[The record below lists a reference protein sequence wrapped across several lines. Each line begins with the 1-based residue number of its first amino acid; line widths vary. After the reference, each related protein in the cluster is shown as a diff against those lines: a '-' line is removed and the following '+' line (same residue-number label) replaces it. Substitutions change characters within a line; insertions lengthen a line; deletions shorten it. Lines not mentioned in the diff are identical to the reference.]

1 MVTGKCVLNDL
12 RFPTHDGSVTDLSA
26 TTHEPAGVLVE
37 IWSDVVCPW
46 CYIGKRR
53 LETAL
58 GTFEHAGDVELVWR
72 SFQLDPSFPR
82 GRAEPVYESLATKFG
97 GSKEQVKAMTAQV
110 ASIGAGE
117 GLRYDFERAVTV
129 NTFDA
134 HRLIHL
140 ARAHGLGAEAH
151 ERLMRANLIEGETL
165 DTPTLVRLGAELG
178 VPRAE
183 AQRVLDGDDYT
194 AEVEDDIRQAR
205 AYGASG
211 VPFFVLNRAYGVS
224 GAQPAEVFLQALRTA
239 YAAAP
244 AR

>member
-1 MVTGKCVLNDL
+1 M
-12 RFPTHDGSVTDLSA
+12 
-26 TTHEPAGVLVE
+26 AGVLVE
-37 IWSDVVCPW
+37 IWSDIVCPW

-58 GTFEHAGDVELVWR
+58 GAFEHAGDVELVWR
-72 SFQLDPSFPR
+72 SFQLDPSVPR
-82 GRAEPVYESLATKFG
+82 GTTEPVYDALAKKFG
-97 GSKEQVKAMTAQV
+97 GSKDQVKAMTAQV
-110 ASIGAGE
+110 AEIAEAE
-117 GLRYDFERAVTV
+117 GLHYDFARAVSI

-140 ARAHGLGAEAH
+140 AKAHGLGAQAH

-165 DTPTLVRLGAELG
+165 DTPSLVRLGAEIG
-178 VPRAE
+178 VPAAE

-194 AEVEDDIRQAR
+194 ADVEDDIRQAR

-211 VPFFVLNRAYGVS
+211 VPFFVLNQAYGVS
-224 GAQPAEVFLQALRTA
+224 GAQSADVFLQALRTA
-239 YAAAP
+239 YDAAP

>member
-1 MVTGKCVLNDL
+1 M
-12 RFPTHDGSVTDLSA
+12 
-26 TTHEPAGVLVE
+26 AGVLVE
-37 IWSDVVCPW
+37 IWSDIVCPW

-58 GTFEHAGDVELVWR
+58 GEFEHAADVELVWR
-72 SFQLDPSFPR
+72 SFQLDPSVPR
-82 GRAEPVYESLATKFG
+82 GSTEPVYDALAKKFG
-97 GSKEQVKAMTAQV
+97 GSKDQVKAMTAQV
-110 ASIGAGE
+110 AEIAEGE
-117 GLRYDFERAVTV
+117 GLHYDFARAVSI

-140 ARAHGLGAEAH
+140 AKAHGLGAEAH

-165 DTPTLVRLGAELG
+165 DTPSLVRLGAELG
-178 VPRAE
+178 VPAAE

-194 AEVEDDIRQAR
+194 ADVEDDIRQAR

-224 GAQPAEVFLQALRTA
+224 GAQSAEVFLTALRTA
-239 YAAAP
+239 YEAAP